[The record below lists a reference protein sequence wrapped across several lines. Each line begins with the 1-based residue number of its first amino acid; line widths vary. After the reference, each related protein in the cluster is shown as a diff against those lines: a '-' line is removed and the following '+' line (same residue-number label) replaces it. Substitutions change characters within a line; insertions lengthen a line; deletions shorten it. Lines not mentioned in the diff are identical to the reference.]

1 MSNEATQILDDL
13 LKTLDGRLAA
23 SGPSARGDA
32 IDAVL
37 AEPPRTTAVT
47 SLRESPAVAEFRQA
61 LTDGL
66 IRVDTANRL
75 LTLINSVITRLVP

>member
-13 LKTLDGRLAA
+13 LKTLDSKLGA
-23 SGPSARGDA
+23 SPATGRGDA

-37 AEPPRTTAVT
+37 ADAPRTTAVT
-47 SLRESPAVAEFRQA
+47 SLREAQAVADFRQA
-61 LTDGL
+61 LMDGL

-75 LTLINSVITRLVP
+75 LRLVNEVVTRLVP